1 MNRKTKRHSPP
12 PFQSSTI
19 DSNKLSD
26 SFSKWSKVL
35 HLISPPNKK
44 RRSISITVHQPLEET
59 SLVVSRKLQDVQSI
73 KQKKLNRRAMY
84 IPNEEDNGLIQ
95 TKLTTIERS
104 SSLPTT
110 KPVTCIPT
118 KKPIERHHSVSK
130 STVERPLLRRI
141 DSKLIT
147 DGPRDLM
154 HQWSM
159 YKTTYQKLRQNA
171 LPLSEMIHLKKML
184 NVLKPINHRINREE
198 DDDVPLGTLLEKN
211 KLAPNTTTRTRYHL
225 PYFHHQQQQQQP
237 FFYYPPIV
245 QLI

>member
-44 RRSISITVHQPLEET
+44 RRSISITVHQPPEEP
-59 SLVVSRKLQDVQSI
+59 SLVVSRKLQDIQSI

-84 IPNEEDNGLIQ
+84 IPNEEEGNSLKQ

-110 KPVTCIPT
+110 KSIERPT
-118 KKPIERHHSVSK
+118 TTTRKPIERNHSVSMP
-130 STVERPLLRRI
+130 TVERPLLRRI
-141 DSKLIT
+141 DSKLVT

-171 LPLSEMIHLKKML
+171 LPLSETIHLKKML
-184 NVLKPINHRINREE
+184 NVLKPISHRLDREE

-211 KLAPNTTTRTRYHL
+211 KLASNTTTRARYHL
-225 PYFHHQQQQQQP
+225 PYVHHHQP